1 MLSSTVPRLAGAT
14 LVLVLGG
21 ILAAL
26 VGRGVTLLV
35 GAVRFEDPL
44 RRGAVA
50 LLRLLTLLVVL
61 DLLGRLTPVPV
72 AVAIVIVG
80 WLAFRSD
87 GRPVAGEPARWV
99 EQLPDEATEAPSIPE
114 RDDQGRPA
122 RSAYDRRR
130 LTRAGPDR
138 RSADEQV

>member
-1 MLSSTVPRLAGAT
+1 MLSSTVPRLAGAA
-14 LVLVLGG
+14 LVLVLGW

-35 GAVRFEDPL
+35 GAVWFEGWL

-61 DLLGRLTPVPV
+61 DLVARLTPVPV
-72 AVAIVIVG
+72 LFAIVVVG

-87 GRPVAGEPARWV
+87 GPVAGEPARWA
-99 EQLPDEATEAPSIPE
+99 ELPPDEVTEALSIPT
-114 RDDQGRPA
+114 RDDQGRPV

-130 LTRAGPDR
+130 LTRTGPDR
-138 RSADEQV
+138 RGADVQA